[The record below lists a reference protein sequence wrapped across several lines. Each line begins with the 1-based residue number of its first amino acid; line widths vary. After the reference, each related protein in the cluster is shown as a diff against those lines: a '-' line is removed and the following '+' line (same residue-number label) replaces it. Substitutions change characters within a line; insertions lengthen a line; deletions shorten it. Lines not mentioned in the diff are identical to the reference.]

1 MKVTVISHQFKKVAP
16 AMRSSSAGKIVPAQL
31 ILSAWSLAMFSG
43 HPDAWQGAVDVL
55 TGNSVNLMNAIKEL
69 LKATEATS
77 KVSASSKGESML
89 LYTTFI
95 HFLTGRC
102 LPEVS
107 EPD

>member
-31 ILSAWSLAMFSG
+31 ILNAWSLAMFSG

-69 LKATEATS
+69 LKATEVVSVTS
-77 KVSASSKGESML
+77 KSEFVSA
-89 LYTTFI
+89 
-95 HFLTGRC
+95 
-102 LPEVS
+102 PECQSDIVL
-107 EPD
+107 EVVVVVHLR

>member
-1 MKVTVISHQFKKVAP
+1 M
-16 AMRSSSAGKIVPAQL
+16 SSGN
-31 ILSAWSLAMFSG
+31 
-43 HPDAWQGAVDVL
+43 PDSWQGAVDVL
-55 TGNSVNLMNAIKEL
+55 TGNSVNLMSAIKEL

-77 KVSASSKGESML
+77 KVSARSKGELVL

-95 HFLTGRC
+95 YLLTGRC